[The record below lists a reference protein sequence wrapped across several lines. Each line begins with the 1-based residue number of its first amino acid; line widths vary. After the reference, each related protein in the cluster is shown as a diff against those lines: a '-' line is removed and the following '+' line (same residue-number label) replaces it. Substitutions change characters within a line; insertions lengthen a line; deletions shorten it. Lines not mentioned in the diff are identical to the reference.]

1 MYWIHRIGR
10 GTDGLYALHFD
21 ALWYLLEKRNCLTI
35 GWYDWLKYPSIV
47 NGVENGDGNF
57 VKSESKR
64 LGYTYP
70 ESSGLVNFA
79 DMKKNDIVIVL
90 PIPDFVDYN
99 LVVKILSDAKSII
112 KVPQSMQADFTT
124 YYTDTDG
131 RKIHFDS
138 DRGYYYDISG
148 RMGDEDVDAG
158 FFHEV
163 EILNKI
169 PKKTLSPLIKT
180 LCDNVLST
188 NDNITNITHQRYIY
202 DNLIPKKFH
211 GVILRP

>member
-10 GTDGLYALHFD
+10 GTDGMYALHFD

-47 NGVENGDGNF
+47 NGVENGDENF

-64 LGYTYP
+64 LGCTYS
-70 ESSGLVNFA
+70 ESSGLINFSV
-79 DMKKNDIVIVL
+79 MKKNDIAIVL
-90 PIPDFVDYN
+90 PIPDYCQDII
-99 LVVKILSDAKSII
+99 VVKILSDAQSIL
-112 KVPQSMQADFTT
+112 KVTPDMQKDFTT
-124 YYTDTDG
+124 YCLHTNG
-131 RKIHFDS
+131 RTIHFDS
-138 DRGYYYDISG
+138 QRGYYYDANSP
-148 RMGDEDVDAG
+148 MSNQNVDAG

-163 EILNKI
+163 EILNRVLNSK
-169 PKKTLSPLIKT
+169 LGALKT
-180 LCDNVLST
+180 LCNSVLST
-188 NDNITNITHQRYIY
+188 NDEIINIAHQQYIY